1 VLRKPVGEGA
11 SLRLDAG
18 RRMEQREK
26 WSQASP
32 RSVPRV
38 KSTGGGPLRQEALE
52 EGSLVPSDVPDGPTN
67 INGSEI
73 AAQFENSEDY
83 RHLCCMSEE
92 FDPSDYSFVV
102 KRRGSSAKPWRW
114 EIYRAGRSGLVEC
127 SPGFFEGMAEAA
139 KEGRKAL
146 ARFLAKQAA

>member
-1 VLRKPVGEGA
+1 MKVPAFVLMRVG
-11 SLRLDAG
+11 
-18 RRMEQREK
+18 RMEQKKKGVKRP
-26 WSQASP
+26 W
-32 RSVPRV
+32 SVPRV
-38 KSTGGGPLRQEALE
+38 KSRRRRLCQEDPE
-52 EGSLVPSDVPDGPTN
+52 EGLFVPSDVPDGLTN
-67 INGSEI
+67 INGSEM

-102 KRRGSSAKPWRW
+102 KRRGSPAKPWRW

-139 KEGRKAL
+139 KEGKKAL